1 MTTEEQ
7 TEYATTMASGRL
19 PIWLAVAILTA
30 ATLFAYRSSF
40 RGVFLFDDTQNI
52 VENEWIRSQSPLIP
66 VITETNRP
74 LLYLSFALN
83 YRWGGL
89 NPFGYHLFN
98 VAVHLTAGLALF
110 GVVRRTLL
118 TDGIPPNLQPV
129 ATELAFASALLWLV
143 HPLQT
148 GAVTYIVQRCEAM
161 MGMFFL
167 LCLYAVIRGATARK
181 GGLEKGGRHPGSV
194 TGTQSRFWSFFA
206 GWPWYL
212 LALLFAAGGTGSKEV
227 MVTAAVVIPLYD
239 RIFLS
244 RSWRDLLVRRGW
256 VYAGLLLMA
265 AWLIA
270 PQVLPREIEGPVSAG
285 FHYDRVTPWEY
296 LRSQPG
302 VILHYLRLAFW
313 PDRLCL
319 DYGWPVART
328 WSQIIP
334 PGTVVAGMLLLTA
347 WALWRFPRVGFL
359 GAAFFLIL
367 APTSSVMP
375 IADLAFEHR
384 MYVPLAAVIVLTAI
398 AVTSIATQINQPR
411 TRSLALSAML
421 VSVALALTLRTI
433 QRNRDYHDPVGIWS
447 QVIERAPHHDRGWY
461 NAGLELLKRGQ
472 HEAALTHFRQAIALN
487 DRYVDAYINVAI
499 CLGREGDRPGAVVAA
514 SRAVALKPDLAKAYY
529 TLGMSYAAEGQFG
542 EAVEAYQKA
551 IALNR
556 RYVLAYVGLGN
567 VYARSDRLDLAVAT
581 YRQAIEVDNAAL
593 QAWTNLGQ
601 SLVMLGR
608 AREAAEAFRRALQL
622 NPNLPHVRSSLAWL
636 LATSPDADVR
646 NGTEALRLAHQLQQ
660 AAPPNDPGAL
670 DLLAA
675 TYAENG
681 QFSAAVETARQ
692 AVQAARAAGLADQAE
707 TIAQRQRLYEQNLP
721 YRE

>member
-1 MTTEEQ
+1 MSTAESSEPAQ
-7 TEYATTMASGRL
+7 PGEFHSM
-19 PIWLAVAILTA
+19 PIWLAVLLLTM

-40 RGVFLFDDTQNI
+40 RGVFLFDDTPNI
-52 VENEWIRSQSPLIP
+52 VENERIQTAGSLRD
-66 VITETNRP
+66 VVAGRGRP
-74 LLYLSFALN
+74 LLFLSLALN
-83 YRWGGL
+83 FRWGGL

-98 VAVHLTAGLALF
+98 LAVHLTAGLALF

-118 TDGIPPNLQPV
+118 TDGIPPNLQRI

-167 LCLYAVIRGATARK
+167 LCLNAVIRGATT
-181 GGLEKGGRHPGSV
+181 GR
-194 TGTQSRFWSFFA
+194 

-212 LALLFAAGGTGSKEV
+212 LALVFAAGGTGSKEV
-227 MVTAAVVIPLYD
+227 MVTAAVVVPLYD

-244 RSWRDLLVRRGW
+244 RSWRELLVRRGW
-256 VYAGLLLMA
+256 VYAGLMAMA

-270 PQVLPREIEGPVSAG
+270 PQVLPRETEGPVSAG
-285 FHYDRVTPWEY
+285 FHYDPITPWEY

-319 DYGWPVART
+319 DYGWPVAHT
-328 WSQIIP
+328 WTQIVP
-334 PGTVVAGMLLLTA
+334 PGAAVLGLLLATV

-367 APTSSVMP
+367 APTSSIMP

-384 MYVPLAAVIVLTAI
+384 MYLPLAAVITLSVL
-398 AVTSIATQINQPR
+398 AVTAVGLRVVSQPR
-411 TRSLALSAML
+411 TRGLALPALL
-421 VSVALALTLRTI
+421 VCAALALTLRTI
-433 QRNRDYHDPVGIWS
+433 QRNRDYHDPVGLWN
-447 QVIERAPHHDRGWY
+447 QVIERASHHDRGWY
-461 NAGLELLKRGQ
+461 NAGLELLKKGE
-472 HEAALTHFRQAIALN
+472 HEAALPHFRQAIALN
-487 DRYVDAYINVAI
+487 GRYVDAYINVAI
-499 CLGREGDRPGAVVAA
+499 CLGRQGDGRGAVEAA
-514 SRAVALKPDLAKAYY
+514 SRAIAMKPDSGKAYY
-529 TLGMSYAAEGQFG
+529 TLGMSYAAENQFD
-542 EAVEAYQKA
+542 EAAEAYQKA

-556 RYVLAYVGLGN
+556 EYVLAYVGLGN
-567 VYARSDRLDLAVAT
+567 AYARSNRLVQAVAT
-581 YRQAIEVDNAAL
+581 YRQALDVDGSAV

-608 AREAAEAFRRALQL
+608 HREAAEAFRRALQL
-622 NPNLPHVRSSLAWL
+622 NPNLSHVRSSLAWL
-636 LATSPDADVR
+636 LATCPDDSVR
-646 NGTEALRLAHQLQQ
+646 DGAEALRLARGLHQS
-660 AAPPNDPGAL
+660 ASPDDPGVL

-675 TYAENG
+675 AYAENG
-681 QFSAAVETARQ
+681 QYADAVEAAQQ
-692 AVQAARAAGLADQAE
+692 AVRAAQTAGRADRAD
-707 TIAQRQRLYEQNLP
+707 AMLQRLRRYEQNQP